1 MDYKTLAICII
12 QVIAILSYAGASADE
27 MEPSFDKADWI
38 SAESTSLIIYFRP
51 ETDLKALQRKLNSK
65 AFFSGQITAYSEVD
79 PQKAICDR
87 MDSVFN
93 EVKNILGVH
102 PAMPKVKIK
111 IFKDTDELN
120 GAYFM
125 LFGKKGDSKSFYV
138 KKYNTIYTSEN
149 TMTDPVM
156 AHEMAHA
163 VIDHYLPAIPS
174 EVVGEMMA
182 SYVGAYFDKSKD

>member
-1 MDYKTLAICII
+1 MNYKAVAVCIV
-12 QVIAILSYAGASADE
+12 QVIAILSYVGVSAAE
-27 MEPSFDKADWI
+27 AEPSFDKDDWI
-38 SAESTSLIIYFRP
+38 SAESASFIIYFRP
-51 ETDLKALQRKLNSK
+51 ETDPKALQRKFNSK
-65 AFFSGQITAYSEVD
+65 AFSSGQITAYSEVD

-87 MDSVFN
+87 MDSMFSK
-93 EVKNILGVH
+93 VKGILGVH
-102 PAMPKVKIK
+102 PVMPKVKIR

-138 KKYNTIYTSEN
+138 HKYNTIYTSEN
-149 TMTDPVM
+149 IITGPIM

-182 SYVGAYFDKSKD
+182 SYVDAYFAK